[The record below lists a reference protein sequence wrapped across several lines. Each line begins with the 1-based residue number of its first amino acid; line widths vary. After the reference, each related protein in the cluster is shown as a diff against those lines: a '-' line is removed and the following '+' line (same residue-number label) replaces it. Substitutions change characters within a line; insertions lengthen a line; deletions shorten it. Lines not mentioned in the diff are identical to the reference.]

1 LPGNTDFWLNMG
13 VLRFLSRVAFICN
26 ICFLVV
32 SFSQWLPQFPD
43 IALTSDVIV
52 LGWLVSM
59 AVNLIV
65 NIMLLALF
73 LVGRLRKTGVR
84 AWLLIVNFLFF
95 SVQIALLIIINRNL
109 K

>member
-1 LPGNTDFWLNMG
+1 MG

-26 ICFLVV
+26 ICFLLV

-43 IALTSDVIV
+43 NALTSDVIV

-59 AVNLIV
+59 VINLIV
-65 NIMLLALF
+65 NTVLLILF
-73 LVGRLRKTGVR
+73 LAGRLRKTGIP
-84 AWLLIVNFLFF
+84 AWLLVVNFLFF
-95 SVQIALLIIINRNL
+95 AIQITLLIINRNL